1 MKTRL
6 RWMIAVVAVGSL
18 TAASALAASPKPG
31 ALYEG
36 TGKDFMNNAPK
47 WTNEATGK
55 IRFKTSAKGTAVV
68 GFRGSYSYYCGAGT
82 SAVTEKRM
90 PVSKRGRFGAEFSQP
105 TKGPNGK
112 VNGTAYAAI
121 SGTFEKGG
129 KQASVSYL
137 IDYVFTGTKVKH
149 PYSTK
154 SPKALGC
161 ATWVRGTV
169 NTK

>member
-55 IRFKTSAKGTAVV
+55 ISFKTSAKGTAVV
-68 GFRGSYSYYCGAGT
+68 GFRP
-82 SAVTEKRM
+82 R
-90 PVSKRGRFGAEFSQP
+90 
-105 TKGPNGK
+105 
-112 VNGTAYAAI
+112 
-121 SGTFEKGG
+121 
-129 KQASVSYL
+129 SVSCS
-137 IDYVFTGTKVKH
+137 G
-149 PYSTK
+149 
-154 SPKALGC
+154 
-161 ATWVRGTV
+161 RGV
-169 NTK
+169 AGGGEGRWWLLV